1 MRSEGDQMKILKT
14 IDQLPGGIILVPM
27 LCSAL
32 VNTLAPELLQVGG
45 VTTKLFSTYGTQV
58 FIGALLFLSGSQL
71 AVRDV
76 PKAMKRGGV
85 LLLGK
90 ILIGVLLTALY
101 LALWGQEGVFGIPAL
116 AFCVVVLSVNPGVFL
131 AVANQHGDELDP
143 PGFGLFNLLS
153 VPTVPLVVLGVLDGG
168 AFDYMSITTTLFPFL
183 FGMLLGNL
191 DPDMKRLFSGATK
204 PILFFAGFNF
214 GAAVDLFAVI
224 GTGFSGFIL
233 SLVYIIFCAFGL
245 LLIDRLVLRRPGY
258 AAASLSAVAGAA
270 VSMPAIIGETLPQYA
285 VYGDAATALVACC
298 VVFTTIFNGFFTK
311 WILHYA
317 KKNAA
322 VS

>member
-1 MRSEGDQMKILKT
+1 MKILKT
-14 IDQLPGGIILVPM
+14 MDKLPGGIILVPM
-27 LCSAL
+27 LFSAL
-32 VNTLAPELLQVGG
+32 VNTFAPGLLQAGG

-71 AVRDV
+71 AFCDFG
-76 PKAMKRGGV
+76 KAMKRGGV
-85 LLLGK
+85 LLIGK

-101 LALWGQEGVFGIPAL
+101 IALFGSEGVFGIPSL
-116 AFCVVVLSVNPGVFL
+116 AFCIVVFSVNPGVYL
-131 AVANQHGDELDP
+131 AVVNQYGDELDP

-168 AFDYMSITTTLFPFL
+168 AFDYMSIITTLFPFF

-191 DPDMKRLFSGATK
+191 DTDMKQLFSGATR

-214 GAAVDLFAVI
+214 GAGVNLLAVI
-224 GTGFSGFIL
+224 GTGMAGLLLSAAYLMSSG
-233 SLVYIIFCAFGL
+233 FGL
-245 LLIDRLVLRRPGY
+245 LLIDRFVLRRPGY

-270 VSMPAIIGETLPQYA
+270 VSIPAIIGETLPRYA
-285 VYGDAATALVACC
+285 VFADSATALVACC
-298 VVFTTIFNGFFTK
+298 VVLTTIFNGFFTK
-311 WILHYA
+311 WVLNREIV
-317 KKNAA
+317 NAA